1 MNYTVN
7 DFLDYND
14 YLRHFGT
21 PKVSF
26 LTLFNKYHSILNI
39 ENSIK
44 NEKITFQNPFET
56 MDRQKNFQLLIQV
69 NVNKHNLNNQSILY
83 DH

>member
-44 NEKITFQNPFET
+44 NEKITFPEKLSTSNSG
-56 MDRQKNFQLLIQV
+56 KC
-69 NVNKHNLNNQSILY
+69 K
-83 DH
+83 